1 MSLTERSNFNH
12 LVMDIAWFGLAMA
25 ATSRFL
31 SVFAIRLGADAN
43 DLGLMSSLP
52 NLVLIISSSL
62 AVWWRL
68 RYETS
73 KRALN
78 LPGVGFRMVF
88 LLPALTPFM
97 PGPLQIPWLILS
109 VTLPAVPQGIA
120 GAVFLTLMRESVST
134 DKMTALTSRRQV
146 GLNAGVAIG
155 ALGFGIL
162 LESLPF
168 PLNYQ
173 LMFVMAFVFALM
185 SHWHVLRVK
194 ILYPSQMEKPQPA
207 PHMRLPVLKRGDGVA
222 LWKTPTFRVVLMC
235 VFLLHFAFFTTVA
248 IVPLHLVENLNASE
262 AFIAAFGMVE
272 LLAGML
278 IATQTDKIARF
289 IGERGLM
296 SAGMMGTALA
306 AATIALAPRAEL
318 TLISAAISGASW
330 TAAVVGLYSFFYAK
344 TPPEHITRASIVQQQ
359 LAGLGLFVG
368 PLLGSTLVSVGA
380 TLVTAILVG
389 AAVRLIAGV
398 LVMDYRSLRHV
409 VAAEEAHEAREEA

>member
-1 MSLTERSNFNH
+1 MSLTERSNFHH
-12 LVMDIAWFGLAMA
+12 LVLDIAWFGLALA

-52 NLVLIISSSL
+52 NLVLMLSSSF
-62 AVWWRL
+62 AVWWRM

-73 KRALN
+73 QRALN

-97 PGPLQIPWLILS
+97 PEPLQIPWLIFS
-109 VTLPAVPQGIA
+109 VTLPAIPQGIA

-134 DKMTALTSRRQV
+134 DKMTALTSRRQM
-146 GLNAGVAIG
+146 GLNAGIAAG
-155 ALGFGIL
+155 ALGFGIM

-173 LMFVMAFVFALM
+173 LMFVIAFMFALM

-194 ILYPSQMEKPQPA
+194 TLYPAQLQKPQPA
-207 PHMRLPVLKRGDGVA
+207 PRMRMPALKRGDGAA
-222 LWKTPTFRVVLMC
+222 LLKNPTFRVVLMC
-235 VFLLHFAFFTTVA
+235 VFMLHLAFFTTVA
-248 IVPLHLVENLNASE
+248 LVPLHLVQNLNASE

-272 LLAGML
+272 LLSGML
-278 IATQTDKIARF
+278 IATQTDKLVRF

-306 AATIALAPRAEL
+306 AITIAIAPRAEL

-330 TAAVVGLYSFFYAK
+330 TSAVVGLYSFFYAK
-344 TPPEHITRASIVQQQ
+344 TPQEHMTRASIVQQQ
-359 LAGLGLFVG
+359 LAGLGLFIG
-368 PLLGSTLVSVGA
+368 PLIGSALVNSGA

-389 AAVRLIAGV
+389 AGARFFAGLI
-398 LVMDYRSLRHV
+398 VMDYRARRRT
-409 VAAEEAHEAREEA
+409 VAAEKVHEEA

>member
-1 MSLTERSNFNH
+1 
-12 LVMDIAWFGLAMA
+12 
-25 ATSRFL
+25 
-31 SVFAIRLGADAN
+31 
-43 DLGLMSSLP
+43 MSSLP
-52 NLVLIISSSL
+52 NLVLIVSSGL

-73 KRALN
+73 QRALN

-97 PGPLQIPWLILS
+97 PEPLQIPWLILS

-134 DKMTALTSRRQV
+134 DKMTKLTSRRQV
-146 GLNAGVAIG
+146 GLNAGVAVG

-173 LMFVMAFVFALM
+173 LMFVIAFVFALM

-194 ILYPSQMEKPQPA
+194 ILYPSQMEKTQPA
-207 PHMRLPVLKRGDGVA
+207 PRVRMPALKRGDGTA
-222 LWKTPTFRVVLMC
+222 LWKNPTFRVVLMC
-235 VFLLHFAFFTTVA
+235 VFLLHLAFFATVA
-248 IVPLHLVENLNASE
+248 IVPLHLVQNLHASE

-272 LLAGML
+272 LLSGML
-278 IATQTDKIARF
+278 IATQTDKLARF

-306 AATIALAPRAEL
+306 AATIAIAPRAEL

-359 LAGLGLFVG
+359 LAGLGLFIG
-368 PLLGSTLVSVGA
+368 PLIGSTLVNHGV

-389 AAVRLIAGV
+389 AGVRLVAGV
-398 LVMDYRSLRHV
+398 LVMDYRTRRRT
-409 VAAEEAHEAREEA
+409 VAAEEAREALEEA